1 MDLSAEFGVVGQA
14 LGALFLL
21 IFVDWAL
28 GSISAWQGG
37 TFKWEYVYA
46 VIQSKGAAFLRVSI
60 LLVAGV
66 ATNWLDFNLLGME
79 TDPFTLAA
87 MTFGAQLAASTLASI
102 MDNIGKRDETAPQGV
117 SPVNVL
123 TPPDKT

>member
-1 MDLSAEFGVVGQA
+1 
-14 LGALFLL
+14 
-21 IFVDWAL
+21 
-28 GSISAWQGG
+28 
-37 TFKWEYVYA
+37 
-46 VIQSKGAAFLRVSI
+46 
-60 LLVAGV
+60 
-66 ATNWLDFNLLGME
+66 ME